1 MPTMTETPDFAQS
14 VEPLFE
20 GDTGTLRV
28 DERQLLVTL
37 LRGPYL
43 LRSEKPNLWN
53 TLVNSRDRIVSR
65 LNDLFLGLVMDSD
78 LGIAFCRQADLG
90 EMQAVPLLRRVT
102 LRFLDSVLLLEM
114 RDRLLD
120 AEATAERALIS
131 ADNIEEILRGFD
143 PAARTN
149 EKLFKNH
156 VNAVIARLLRRKL
169 LIRVNDSVR
178 LFEIS
183 MVLRLIFNAEEVASL
198 KAAFKAKRLGETDP
212 DEMPQDDDETEDE
225 TA

>member
-1 MPTMTETPDFAQS
+1 MPSMTETPNFIQTS
-14 VEPLFE
+14 SPLFE
-20 GDTGTLRV
+20 GDTGTLRAE
-28 DERQLLVTL
+28 ERQLLVTL

-53 TLVNSRDRIVSR
+53 TLVNSRERVVSR

-78 LGIAFCRQADLG
+78 QGIAFCRQADLG

-143 PAARTN
+143 PTSRTN

-183 MVLRLIFNAEEVASL
+183 MVLRLIFNAEEVAAL
-198 KAAFKAKRLGETDP
+198 KAAYEAKRLGLADS
-212 DEMPQDDDETEDE
+212 DEDVPDDDETDEE